1 MNNNK
6 SKEIVKPPFIFL
18 ISPPVPTKLQ
28 KEVNELSKCFLKNTN
43 SQQKKSYA
51 NATSL
56 LKQPSPVTPKN
67 IAREMLKIKKMFS
80 NLLNKM
86 IEEIQKVINGSKN
99 KVKLKINMTTKDPFR
114 KQVTIPMNNVIAK
127 EFIKN
132 SSSHVANINCALKT
146 IKFNTIADF
155 ICVDSKGIIITT
167 NNVSSGSN
175 LQEIEKYVKNSLPSN
190 VENISSPKLPQLK
203 SYLKI
208 VGIPYISEKTNNR
221 ISLDDI
227 KNVLKNNHL
236 FNDIFLASKPCIIK
250 ISPKSDMVIIWIDIW
265 DMQNRAKAKKVIN

>member
-114 KQVTIPMNNVIAK
+114 KQVIIPMNNVIAK

-227 KNVLKNNHL
+227 KNVLKNNYL